1 MDNYHVLELIGEGSF
16 GKVYRGR
23 RKYTGKIVALKFIPK
38 HGRSDKELDSLRKE
52 IEIMRG
58 MHHPNI
64 IEMLD
69 TFETDK
75 EVVAVTDY
83 AEGELFQIL
92 EDDGTLPEQQVRE
105 IACQLLSAL
114 YYLHAHR
121 ILHRDMKPQNILL
134 GKGGVVKLCD
144 FGFARAMSI
153 NTLVLT
159 SIKGTPLYM
168 APELVEEKPYDHT
181 ADLWSLGCILYELF
195 VGTPPFYTNSIF
207 QLVSLIIKDPVK
219 WPKNMNPEFK
229 DFLQGLL
236 TKSSKHRL
244 TWPSLLYHPFVNGG
258 VKVSDSLTEN
268 PFTQAPSAEE
278 VARKEKAVQE
288 KSTNVAPG
296 TTIMR
301 KLKQR
306 EQVPE
311 DNKDGAWTEGKKPH
325 KPSGEKTKAKPR
337 IAKSEPW
344 PSVKEQEP
352 TPRENRI
359 THDYKQEFPSVE
371 VESRRVLKKDGGK
384 AKDMRKSIDNVRLQ
398 EEDVDSEDEWDSL
411 CDITNPETT
420 DPRSIDALLHDQAF
434 VQRIASRLDETCKQT
449 FEGMLEGASRLRL
462 VLRVIS
468 NLLAYKGFADPLTE
482 FCHMTKVPMLP
493 LDVLSKMKNNKTVK
507 EQAWYVQI
515 LTDLVNVYTA
525 YIMSDVAIELNIDR
539 TKDVM
544 EAALNFAGVLPW
556 LIHIKEDDDLDLR
569 AQSVYCFIYQC
580 EVMDRAQEEFVT
592 GYYAG
597 LATTHQQVITALLKT
612 LQQDDTLIKKVTSGP
627 EGEAFGERWEQMCGV
642 AIGGLAELVYIQQG
656 QDTCVE
662 GKRKMAAALGDLFAE
677 SDHSE
682 FTDNLMKYIAHPS
695 FCENTLKVI
704 YFGCQMSPLLCK
716 YIACK
721 EEHISLILLV
731 IQGKTEI
738 EDMSKNTVY
747 EICTHILST
756 IIIQLQAIPEILLN
770 ASSLFA
776 AILLDSQIASHTT
789 AAALLVSQLLHHGI
803 AIQMP
808 TSDLLD
814 AVQSAF
820 NDLEQICVRCP
831 FDYGILDGLL
841 LLICQF
847 LSIDQTMVSRYLIEM
862 GVWDLIWHR
871 LMQTLGIEEIPPNPG
886 LPKDDEDDGGVEE
899 DDEQVILVSCNPDW
913 NLVSPSGLAASLQV
927 ILIIF
932 TKEPYHC
939 VPPFC
944 NANGVVMLTLS
955 SLLSHEFLA
964 ILSSSESKEQNL
976 SELVLDIVLHVCQL
990 LCFPFALDTHQMMM
1004 SAILSSFRQCLLVE
1018 KLVSAFQKYV
1028 PLEMTEVPM
1037 GVLSRLVLSE
1047 EAFLTQFCESV
1058 TKYKAEIYMSS
1069 LMSSD
1074 APTEVR
1080 CDMLSICSH
1089 LARSGAHH
1097 LMLLKAILSGEKAGS
1112 YQALNALLSSKN
1124 QTVKSRACGLMGN
1137 MMRHSPSFY
1146 SVLRNNDDLLS
1157 SLITQLS
1164 SDDADIRRSSSYAI
1178 GNAAYHSGDLYDKL
1192 GPVIPVLVQ
1201 LLSDPVTRIRTNA
1214 AGALGNLAR
1223 HSAKLCSQL
1232 LKSKVAES
1240 LLESAHHDNQL
1251 SVQEVALVAL
1261 RTLARHA
1268 PLRQALVKAKA
1279 SEKLLTLVDSIRSS
1293 GITTPGSMPSSARS
1307 ERNSAGAVSHHS
1319 SKLLSLLKRGGSAR

>member
-1 MDNYHVLELIGEGSF
+1 MENYHVLELIGEGSF

-38 HGRSDKELDSLRKE
+38 LGRSDKELDSLRKE
-52 IEIMRG
+52 IEIMKE

-92 EDDGTLPEQQVRE
+92 EDDGMLPEEQVRG

-181 ADLWSLGCILYELF
+181 ADLWSLGCILYELA

-219 WPKNMNPEFK
+219 WPKNMSPDFK

-236 TKSSKHRL
+236 TKSAKNRL
-244 TWPSLLYHPFVNGG
+244 SWPQLLYHPFVEGG
-258 VKVSDSLTEN
+258 IKVSDSLTEH
-268 PFTQAPSAEE
+268 PFTEPPSAEE

-306 EQVPE
+306 EVAPE
-311 DNKDGAWTEGKKPH
+311 ETKDGAWTQGESKKPQ
-325 KPSGEKTKAKPR
+325 KPAEKAKVKPR

-371 VESRRVLKKDGGK
+371 VESRRVLKKEGGRV
-384 AKDMRKSIDNVRLQ
+384 KDVRKSIDNVRLQ

-411 CDITNPETT
+411 CDITNPETS
-420 DPRSIDALLHDQAF
+420 DPASIAALLQDEAF
-434 VQRIASRLDETCKQT
+434 VERIASRLEDTCRQT
-449 FEGMLEGASRLRL
+449 LEGMLEGASRLRL
-462 VLRVIS
+462 VLRVI
-468 NLLAYKGFADPLTE
+468 NHLLAYKGFVDLLTD
-482 FCHMTKVPMLP
+482 FCRKTKVPALP
-493 LDVLSKMKNNKTVK
+493 LDSLSKMRDNPTVR
-507 EQAWYVQI
+507 EQPWFVQI
-515 LTDLVNVYTA
+515 LLDLASVVTA
-525 YIMSDVAIELNIDR
+525 HAMSDIAIELTIDR
-539 TKDVM
+539 AKDMM
-544 EAALNFAGVLPW
+544 EAALNFAGLLPW
-556 LIHIKEDDDLDLR
+556 LIHVKEDEDLALR
-569 AQSVYCFIYQC
+569 AQCVYCFIYQC
-580 EVMDRAQEEFVT
+580 EVMDRSQEEFVT
-592 GYYAG
+592 GFYTG
-597 LATTHQQVITALLKT
+597 LATTHHQIIPALLRM
-612 LQQDDTLIKKVTSGP
+612 LHQDQALIKRVTSGP

-642 AIGGLAELVYIQQG
+642 ALGALAELVFIQQG
-656 QDTCVE
+656 LDSCVQ
-662 GKRKMAAALGDLFAE
+662 GKRKMAAVLGDEFAE
-677 SDHSE
+677 PIQQE
-682 FTDNLMKYIAHPS
+682 LTDNLIKYIAHPS
-695 FCENTLKVI
+695 FCENTLKTL
-704 YFGCQMSPLLCK
+704 YFGCQMSPQLCK

-721 EEHISLILLV
+721 EEHVSLILLV
-731 IQGKTEI
+731 LQGKTEI
-738 EDMSKNTVY
+738 EDMSQNTVY
-747 EICTHILST
+747 EMCTHILST
-756 IIIQLQAIPEILLN
+756 IIIQLQAIPEIFLK
-770 ASSLFA
+770 ASPLFA

-789 AAALLVSQLLHHGI
+789 AAALLVSQLLHHGV
-803 AIQMP
+803 ALDMP

-814 AVQSAF
+814 AVHSAF

-841 LLICQF
+841 LLLCQF
-847 LSIDQTMVSRYLIEM
+847 LSIDQTAVSRYLIES
-862 GVWDLIWHR
+862 GVWELVWHR
-871 LMQTLGIEEIPPNPG
+871 LMQTLGIQEVTKQQGMAEGEE
-886 LPKDDEDDGGVEE
+886 EEE
-899 DDEQVILVSCNPDW
+899 DERVVEVMCHPEWTL
-913 NLVSPSGLAASLQV
+913 LSPSGLAAALQV
-927 ILIIF
+927 ILIVF
-932 TKEPYHC
+932 TKEPFHC

-944 NANGVVMLTLS
+944 KADDVVMLTVS
-955 SLLSHEFLA
+955 SLLSQRFLA
-964 ILSSSESKEQNL
+964 ILASSESKEQDL
-976 SELVLDIVLHVCQL
+976 SEVVLDIVLHICQL
-990 LCFPFALDTHQMMM
+990 LCFPFALDTHEMMLA
-1004 SAILSSFRQCLLVE
+1004 AILASFRQCLFVE
-1018 KLVSAFQKYV
+1018 KLVSACQRYV
-1028 PLEMTEVPM
+1028 PLQMTEVPM
-1037 GVLSRLVLSE
+1037 GLMSRLVLSE
-1047 EAFLTQFCESV
+1047 EGFMNQFCDSV
-1058 TKYKAEIYMSS
+1058 SKLKAESYFTSLLSS
-1069 LMSSD
+1069 Q
-1074 APTEVR
+1074 APSEVQ

-1097 LMLLKAILSGEKAGS
+1097 LVLLKAILSGEKGGS
-1112 YQALNALLSSKN
+1112 YQALNDLMASKN
-1124 QTVKSRACGLMGN
+1124 QTVKARACGLMGN
-1137 MMRHSPSFY
+1137 MMRHSPAFY
-1146 SVLRNNDDLLS
+1146 ATLRNNQDVLTLL
-1157 SLITQLS
+1157 IGQLS

-1178 GNAAYHSGDLYDKL
+1178 GNAAYHSGDMYDKL
-1192 GPVIPVLVQ
+1192 APAIPDLVQ
-1201 LLSDPVTRIRTNA
+1201 MLSDPVTRVRTNA
-1214 AGALGNLAR
+1214 AGALGNLGR
-1223 HSAKLCSQL
+1223 HSAKLCAQL
-1232 LKSKVAES
+1232 LKAKAAES
-1240 LLESAHHDNQL
+1240 LLESGHHDNQL
-1251 SVQEVALVAL
+1251 GVQEVALVAL
-1261 RTLARHA
+1261 RTLARHP
-1268 PLRQALVKAKA
+1268 PLRQALLKAKA
-1279 SEKLLTLVDSIRSS
+1279 AEKLLTLVDSIRSS